1 MPKLD
6 RYQSPDVYEALA
18 GDYVLGQMP
27 IHARRRFQQL
37 MNERPYLQQAVQRWE
52 QRLNPLVSELPERKP
67 PRRVWH
73 SIRTEVIAL
82 EKRKRPEQKR
92 NVWESILIWR
102 TATIITAVTLM
113 ATLLFTNI
121 MPPQPP
127 IPMMPSYV
135 AVLANEENKPM
146 FVAAANEEPMQMTI
160 KMMKDVQMPSDK
172 DFELWCRMEGS
183 DELRSMGVLAH
194 NEETTF
200 PLTETD
206 WRTFGSTTSL
216 AISVEPKGG
225 SPTGNPTGPVMY
237 QGEFV
242 SLI

>member
-27 IHARRRFQQL
+27 IQARRRFQQL
-37 MNERPYLQQAVQRWE
+37 MDERPYIQQAVQRWE
-52 QRLNPLVSELPERKP
+52 QRLNPLGVGMPEKKP

-73 SIRTEVIAL
+73 KIKSEVAAL
-82 EKRKRPEQKR
+82 EKRKQPERKR
-92 NVWESILIWR
+92 GVWESIRIWR
-102 TATIITAVTLM
+102 TATVITAVLLM
-113 ATLLFTNI
+113 ATLLVTNI
-121 MPPQPP
+121 IPRPPV
-127 IPMMPSYV
+127 PMMPSYV

-146 FVAAANEEPMQMTI
+146 FVAAANEKPMQMTV

-172 DFELWCRMEGS
+172 DFELWCQMKGS
-183 DELRSMGVLAH
+183 DKMHSMGVLAH

-200 PLTETD
+200 PLNETD
-206 WRTFGSTTSL
+206 WSTFNVTTSL

-225 SPTGNPTGPVMY
+225 SPTGNPTGPVRY
-237 QGEFV
+237 KGEFV

>member
-37 MNERPYLQQAVQRWE
+37 MDERPYLQHAVLRWE
-52 QRLNPLVSELPERKP
+52 RRLNPLGAGLSGRKP
-67 PRRVWH
+67 PRRVWYRIK
-73 SIRTEVIAL
+73 SEIAAL
-82 EKRKRPEQKR
+82 EKRKRTERNKR
-92 NVWESILIWR
+92 VWDSILIWR
-102 TATIITAVTLM
+102 TATVITAVMLM
-113 ATLLFTNI
+113 ATLLLTNI
-121 MPPQPP
+121 MPQPP
-127 IPMMPSYV
+127 VLMMPSYV

-146 FVAAANEEPMQMTI
+146 FVATANEEPMQMTV
-160 KMMKDVQMPSDK
+160 KMMEGAQMPSDK
-172 DFELWCRMEGS
+172 DFELWCRMKESGK
-183 DELRSMGVLAH
+183 LWSMGVLAH
-194 NEETTF
+194 NNETTF

-206 WRTFGSTTSL
+206 WRTFNSTTSL

-237 QGEFV
+237 KGDFV